1 MELEYSNTQAE
12 HEVIRSAC
20 GLVDYRGLGL
30 FKVTGRDDQAYVGG
44 VITRNVDF
52 LLEGQSSSAL
62 LLRQDGTVL
71 AEVLVYR
78 TEDAFLLEVPSTQA
92 ARAWTHLHT
101 QADNYDEL
109 FIADV
114 SDDFV
119 AYGLEGPRSFRVI
132 QGLLP
137 FPVSSMSYMSF
148 VPVEVPGSADSTMLV
163 SRTGVTGEY
172 GYKLHVPV
180 EHAAA
185 VQDQL
190 VAAGADPVGLAA
202 LRVARME
209 ARFADLDTEVGAEKL
224 TPFDLGI
231 QWMVSFDDHE
241 FVGRDRLLDYWQ
253 SDPAIRPVCWRAD
266 GAVVPEPGADVY
278 IDGEP
283 VGVVGF
289 AVHSPRLDAVIGT
302 ARLESSVAA
311 VGVELQVGSGRVP
324 GLTTS
329 APFLVPT
336 SFGVTLE

>member
-12 HEVIRSAC
+12 HDVIRSAC

-30 FKVTGRDDQAYVGG
+30 FRVSGRDDQAFVGG

-52 LLEGQSSSAL
+52 LLEGQASSAL
-62 LLRQDGTVL
+62 LLRENGTVL

-78 TEDAFLLEVPSTQA
+78 TEDSFLLEVPSTQA

-101 QADNYDEL
+101 HSDHYDEL

-114 SDDFV
+114 SDDFA

-132 QGLLP
+132 QGVLP

-148 VPVEVPGSADSTMLV
+148 VPVDMPGSRDSTMLV
-163 SRTGVTGEY
+163 SRTGITGEY

-180 EHAAA
+180 EQSAA
-185 VQDQL
+185 VRDQL
-190 VAAGADPVGLAA
+190 VAAGATPVGLAA
-202 LRVARME
+202 LRIARME
-209 ARFADLDTEVGAEKL
+209 ARFADLDTEVGTAPL

-241 FVGRDRLLDYWQ
+241 FVGRVGLLDYWQ
-253 SDPAIRPVCWRAD
+253 SDPTLRPVCWRAE
-266 GAVVPEPGADVY
+266 GQVVPEPGADVF
-278 IDGEP
+278 IDGDP

-289 AVHSPRLDAVIGT
+289 AVHSPRLNAVIGT
-302 ARLESSVAA
+302 ARLQSSVAA

-324 GLTTS
+324 GQTTS
-329 APFLVPT
+329 APFLIPT